1 MAAAH
6 FCAVIYIIIATPMET
21 HINSSTENKS
31 RVRSLL
37 AVIGVLT
44 AIAGSLVLFPN
55 VNATEQANTN
65 VSNPLK
71 TLKIISTSLPSMTF
85 GDVVMN

>member
-1 MAAAH
+1 
-6 FCAVIYIIIATPMET
+6 MEMHNNT
-21 HINSSTENKS
+21 TTENKS

-37 AVIGVLT
+37 AVIGILT
-44 AIAGSLVLFPN
+44 AIIGSLVLFPN
-55 VNATEQANTN
+55 VNTTEQANTN

-85 GDVVMN
+85 GDVVIN

>member
-1 MAAAH
+1 
-6 FCAVIYIIIATPMET
+6 MEMHNNT
-21 HINSSTENKS
+21 TTENKS

-37 AVIGVLT
+37 AVIGILT
-44 AIAGSLVLFPN
+44 AIIGSLVLFPN
-55 VNATEQANTN
+55 VNTTEQANAN

-85 GDVVMN
+85 GDVVIN